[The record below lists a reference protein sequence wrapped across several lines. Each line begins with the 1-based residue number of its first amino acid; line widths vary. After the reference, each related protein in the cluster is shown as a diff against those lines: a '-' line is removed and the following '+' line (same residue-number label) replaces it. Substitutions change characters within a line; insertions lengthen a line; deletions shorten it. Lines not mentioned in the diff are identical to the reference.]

1 MRRYNVKSKQDISG
15 IAILTN
21 NPIAIDNIRTA
32 TLKNVAKQS
41 IGGKVTKH
49 Q

>member
-1 MRRYNVKSKQDISG
+1 MGRYNVKSKQDISG
-15 IAILTN
+15 IATLTN

-32 TLKNVAKQS
+32 TLKDAAKQS
-41 IGGKVTKH
+41 IGGKVTKP